1 MSHNMKIYFLVIPVI
16 IGIIIGATLVSDLEQ
31 TSGNSSVLNEK
42 NLLQGSTILGN
53 PNAKITIVEFGDYQC
68 TFCYKFHDETMK
80 KINESYI
87 KTENVNFIYKDFP
100 LNGKQSILASEASY
114 CAQKQNKFWEYHDI
128 LYNNWGGENTG
139 WITEK
144 VLLGFAKNL
153 ELNLDDFSNC
163 LRNSE
168 FRQKVLDNEQFGKDI
183 GINATPSFLIFNEN
197 EVYRII
203 GAQSFEKFEQVFQ
216 ELGNSLKQ

>member
-1 MSHNMKIYFLVIPVI
+1 MKIYFLAIP
-16 IGIIIGATLVSDLEQ
+16 IIIGMLMGIGLVSNLEQ
-31 TSGNSSVLNEK
+31 DSGNSSVLTKE
-42 NLLQGSTILGN
+42 NLIEGSIIMGS

-80 KINESYI
+80 RINEKYI

-114 CAQKQNKFWEYHDI
+114 CAEKQGKFWEYHNT

-139 WITEK
+139 WITEN
-144 VLLGFAKNL
+144 VLLGFAKDVR
-153 ELNLDDFSNC
+153 LNLDDFSQC
-163 LRNSE
+163 LENSE
-168 FRQKVLDNEQFGKDI
+168 FRQKVLNNEQFGKNI
-183 GINATPSFLIFNEN
+183 GINATPSFLIFNDD

-203 GAQSFEKFEQVFQ
+203 GAQPFEKFEQAFQ
-216 ELGNSLKQ
+216 KLGNS